1 MFHLL
6 ENYLKQKYV
15 CTCKNKMLDD
25 NNSTKNRRKM
35 EVLIYGYKVLTFYRK

>member
-15 CTCKNKMLDD
+15 CTCENKMHD

-35 EVLIYGYKVLTFYRK
+35 EVLIHGYKVLTFYRK